1 MSSSSELLNRGGVQA
16 WRLLAIVSAAALLAA
31 ANFVFNPNRPAAA
44 EDALQEGEIRL
55 KDAAASRSP
64 VLWIDARPQS
74 EFDRG
79 HVPGAMLLNED
90 HWDDLLP
97 AVLEAW
103 MPGRPLV
110 VYCGSEGCRAS
121 HQVAE
126 RLRVEAGLPDVH
138 VLKGGWEAWL
148 AGQH

>member
-1 MSSSSELLNRGGVQA
+1 MSSSSERLNCGGA
-16 WRLLAIVSAAALLAA
+16 RASRLLAIVSVAAFLAT
-31 ANFVFNPNRPAAA
+31 ANFVLNPNRPAAA
-44 EDALQEGEIRL
+44 GGALQEGEIRL
-55 KDAAASRSP
+55 KDAEASRSP
-64 VLWIDARPQS
+64 VLWIDARSSP
-74 EFDRG
+74 EFDQG
-79 HVPGAMLLNED
+79 HIPGAVLLNED

-121 HQVAE
+121 HEVAE

-148 AGQH
+148 AGQN

>member
-1 MSSSSELLNRGGVQA
+1 MSSSSERRNCGGASA
-16 WRLLAIVSAAALLAA
+16 WRLLAIVSAAALLAGG
-31 ANFVFNPNRPAAA
+31 NFVFNPNRPAAP

-55 KDAAASRSP
+55 EDAAASRSP
-64 VLWIDARPQS
+64 VLWIDARSQS
-74 EFDRG
+74 EFDQG
-79 HVPGAMLLNED
+79 HISGAVLLNED
-90 HWDDLLP
+90 DWDDLLP

-121 HQVAE
+121 HEVAE

-148 AGQH
+148 AGQN